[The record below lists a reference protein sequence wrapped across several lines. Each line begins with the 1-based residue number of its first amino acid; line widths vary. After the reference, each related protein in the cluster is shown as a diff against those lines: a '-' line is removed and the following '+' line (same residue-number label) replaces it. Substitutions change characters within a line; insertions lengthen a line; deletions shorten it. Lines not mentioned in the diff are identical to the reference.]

1 MIDYKTASKD
11 QLKAEMK
18 RLASVVSDT
27 PFGTKKNFPPTGDFK
42 FWRTTSGNCQRND
55 GWQHMANNPY

>member
-27 PFGTKKNFPPTGDFK
+27 LWSQKEFFHLPEILN
-42 FWRTTSGNCQRND
+42 SGEQPVAMQRND